1 MAEKVRR
8 KYQIKNRDGKVC
20 MAYED
25 GSCHYS
31 LETLRNMK
39 QNGYKLYID
48 GKLWKDDSKK
58 SKKGVVK

>member
-1 MAEKVRR
+1 MPHYEIR
-8 KYQIKNRDGKVC
+8 KNGVIC
-20 MAYED
+20 MSYDDER
-25 GSCHYS
+25 CHYS
-31 LETLRNMK
+31 VDTLRSMR